1 MTEDELFGM
10 MKITKDLQAATKT
23 AIDGM
28 AAERVALA
36 KDRAAMTA
44 TLAQQAEH
52 VKAAAGSVSNVAT
65 SIRQAAAEAIPAIQE
80 AAGAAVSASV
90 GESLNGASDAAVG
103 AIQKAAEPLLERIGK
118 ATTTAHIAAGNLE
131 SAAKWFSWKAGGFFA
146 AGMAGLL
153 VAAFLIFTA
162 LVWWQ
167 GTKLGDLRKEEAA
180 LQAQVADLQASA
192 DLLKRG
198 NYGVWVK
205 QWSDGKYAYFPNGYE
220 AVTCTNNVPCVKLK

>member
-118 ATTTAHIAAGNLE
+118 ATTTAHIAASHLE
-131 SAAKWFSWKAGGFFA
+131 
-146 AGMAGLL
+146 
-153 VAAFLIFTA
+153 
-162 LVWWQ
+162 
-167 GTKLGDLRKEEAA
+167 LGRRYLHRIAWGYR
-180 LQAQVADLQASA
+180 AS
-192 DLLKRG
+192 
-198 NYGVWVK
+198 V
-205 QWSDGKYAYFPNGYE
+205 
-220 AVTCTNNVPCVKLK
+220 